1 MDPVEHEKYC
11 KNLCI
16 PCIEQCKIDYN
27 HPIYNTVKQM
37 TEGEWSTYKSY
48 PYNNSLEEYMR
59 EHMEWLVLTE
69 VQYQIVLGKLM
80 IVHGIYIKP

>member
-1 MDPVEHEKYC
+1 
-11 KNLCI
+11 
-16 PCIEQCKIDYN
+16 
-27 HPIYNTVKQM
+27 M